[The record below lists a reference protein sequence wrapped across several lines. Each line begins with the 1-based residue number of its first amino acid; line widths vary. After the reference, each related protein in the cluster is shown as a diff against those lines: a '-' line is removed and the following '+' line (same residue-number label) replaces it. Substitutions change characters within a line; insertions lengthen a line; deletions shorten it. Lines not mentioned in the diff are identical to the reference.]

1 MMMAITYFSIVAAGI
16 LLIPFIRVKWKGIIT
31 VSVVIVN
38 AVLAGW
44 LAVKVLTG
52 KQFDFIFYGTPVTGD
67 IAVRIDALSG
77 WFILLINF
85 TLVTGALYGLQYM
98 KSYRKQSS
106 NITIHCIAYLLTQSM
121 LTIIC
126 VVQNAL
132 VFLFAWETMAL
143 SVAMLILF
151 EHYKP
156 DTIKAGIN
164 YIIQSHL
171 CIVFLSL
178 GFIWVASRTN
188 SYDFNAIS
196 NFSSTL
202 SSFASMA
209 LFLCFFIGF
218 AFKAG
223 FVPFHTWLPY
233 AHPAAPSHISGVMSG
248 VVIKIGIYGIL
259 RMILLIKT
267 DYTLLGFIILFISIV
282 SGVYGVMLA
291 ILQHNL
297 KKLLAYHS
305 IENIGIIGIGIGLGT
320 IGIGTNNL
328 LLTTLGFAGGMLHV
342 LNHSLF
348 KSLLF
353 YGAGNV
359 YQATHTMNIE
369 HLGGIVKRMPHTSIL
384 FLVAA
389 LAICGLPP
397 LNGFVS
403 EFLIYSGLFNGLKT
417 GNMVSM
423 LSLLISVFGL
433 VIIGGLALLCFTKAF
448 GAVFLGNSRHH
459 FPHPPTESS
468 AGKLIPMY
476 MVMGLI
482 LAIGLC
488 PNFFLGMLSEPLKL
502 FTDKLSLSAEA
513 AYTVTNTGYTMMYIG
528 WCSTGLIV
536 LTGIIF
542 FIRKKITAQK
552 SVAITPTW
560 SCGYVGNTAKMQ
572 YSASSFVRTYRK
584 LAEPLLSIYKKK
596 KEIKGIFPR
605 DGWRETH
612 PYDIVEEW
620 LIDIPLKQIKYFLG
634 KFRFLQ
640 NGMIQMYTLYG
651 IVFIILALGLPFLY
665 GAIKSL
671 IEFLN
676 HL

>member
-651 IVFIILALGLPFLY
+651 IVFIILVLGLPFLY

-676 HL
+676 QL

>member
-178 GFIWVASRTN
+178 GFIWVASRTH

-248 VVIKIGIYGIL
+248 VVIKMGIYGIL

-282 SGVYGVMLA
+282 SGVYGVMHA

-348 KSLLF
+348 KSLLS

-552 SVAITPTW
+552 PVAITPTW

-651 IVFIILALGLPFLY
+651 IVFIILVLGLPFLY

-676 HL
+676 QL